1 MLCIYPLG
9 KISRALS
16 IHFHRLEAF
25 PWNYLA
31 FPWNYLATR
40 ARVHKPKLHDRLVGQ
55 RASGLNHALNAD
67 IKRQAVA
74 KRAPLSKDVET
85 SFPLHS
91 LKKNLRPALY
101 LDLGRTA
108 PIHN

>member
-1 MLCIYPLG
+1 MELPSNAAYINRSCMG
-9 KISRALS
+9 
-16 IHFHRLEAF
+16 
-25 PWNYLA
+25 
-31 FPWNYLATR
+31 
-40 ARVHKPKLHDRLVGQ
+40 LVGQ
-55 RASGLNHALNAD
+55 PASGLNAD

-74 KRAPLSKDVET
+74 KRAPLSKLDVEA
-85 SFPLHS
+85 SLSLHS